1 MDEIQW
7 QIGLSS
13 KDWSVL
19 LAEKDRNR
27 KWKRMRWNTVVQIAK
42 EYKRQIDDGDISAM
56 DFAEVDLI
64 APNFFGK
71 KWIDRIRSLCEIDQT

>member
-1 MDEIQW
+1 MRKDKLLFLIENMDEIQW

-13 KDWSVL
+13 QDWSVL

-64 APNFFGK
+64 APNFLSK
-71 KWIDRIRSLCEIDQT
+71 NE